1 MVRAIADILWT
12 GSSRLRALRDG
23 DVRTVYYGVLAVVV
37 VWGIAAMGLAQPIFL
52 LKLGANFGGVVLIV
66 ASLHLLYIN
75 TRLLPQHVRPPLWRR
90 AALIGMALFYG
101 LFVSLSIYSVVTS
114 KPA

>member
-1 MVRAIADILWT
+1 
-12 GSSRLRALRDG
+12 
-23 DVRTVYYGVLAVVV
+23 V

-75 TRLLPQHVRPPLWRR
+75 TRLLPEHVRPPLWRR
-90 AALIGMALFYG
+90 AVLIGTAIFYG
-101 LFVSLSIYSVVTS
+101 FFVSLSVYSLVSS
-114 KPA
+114 KAA